1 MCIRGLCCRP
11 AGLHVAGHS
20 RMQCAGS
27 GEGSARP
34 AGGKTASERSGTHPM
49 HAGRYGA
56 YKLHG
61 VGSRGNPDAATAAH
75 AARIAQAHTLP
86 WAAARGALIA
96 QGAETRQN
104 TLQSAPRREND
115 IGGRHMIVRE
125 RSCRRKCQKARI
137 ASTSRRGAP
146 PPPFTAPPHSRPATC
161 TAPTARPPLIIS
173 RRRPRNSAKEF
184 RIAILDRPSEH
195 RAVPIHPREP
205 RVFVVSFSAEI
216 EAGVGEK
223 ISICHQLAQ
232 GTGTGTEDTLT
243 RIEYTRRFCRLKAH

>member
-20 RMQCAGS
+20 RMQCAGA

-34 AGGKTASERSGTHPM
+34 AGGKTASERSGTHLM

-125 RSCRRKCQKARI
+125 RLCRRKCQKARI
-137 ASTSRRGAP
+137 ASTSRRGAL

-173 RRRPRNSAKEF
+173 RRRSRNSAKEF

-195 RAVPIHPREP
+195 PGRGTAVTTKTWAREP
-205 RVFVVSFSAEI
+205 FSSSFTP
-216 EAGVGEK
+216 
-223 ISICHQLAQ
+223 QL
-232 GTGTGTEDTLT
+232 
-243 RIEYTRRFCRLKAH
+243 K

>member
-34 AGGKTASERSGTHPM
+34 AGGKTASERSGTHLM

-104 TLQSAPRREND
+104 ALQSAPRREND
-115 IGGRHMIVRE
+115 IGGRRMIVRE
-125 RSCRRKCQKARI
+125 RSCQRKCQKARI

-205 RVFVVSFSAEI
+205 RVFVVSFSAFEESCICERVERARFSGSITAEI
-216 EAGVGEK
+216 GAAALR
-223 ISICHQLAQ
+223 H
-232 GTGTGTEDTLT
+232 
-243 RIEYTRRFCRLKAH
+243 

>member
-205 RVFVVSFSAEI
+205 RVFVVSFSAQSRVATEI
-216 EAGVGEK
+216 EALFSHLG
-223 ISICHQLAQ
+223 
-232 GTGTGTEDTLT
+232 
-243 RIEYTRRFCRLKAH
+243 IEYS

>member
-104 TLQSAPRREND
+104 TLKSAPRREND

-125 RSCRRKCQKARI
+125 RLCKRKCQEGRI

-205 RVFVVSFSAEI
+205 RVFVVSFSAEDSH
-216 EAGVGEK
+216 A
-223 ISICHQLAQ
+223 
-232 GTGTGTEDTLT
+232 
-243 RIEYTRRFCRLKAH
+243 

>member
-1 MCIRGLCCRP
+1 
-11 AGLHVAGHS
+11 
-20 RMQCAGS
+20 MQCAGS

-104 TLQSAPRREND
+104 TLQSAPRQEND
-115 IGGRHMIVRE
+115 IGGRHTIVYE
-125 RSCRRKCQKARI
+125 RRCRRKCQKGRI

-146 PPPFTAPPHSRPATC
+146 PPPFTAPPAQPAGDLNSTDGAATADHLMPQSTRQRERIPHRYSRSSVGTSRGAHPSPVAT
-161 TAPTARPPLIIS
+161 RLRRLI
-173 RRRPRNSAKEF
+173 F
-184 RIAILDRPSEH
+184 C
-195 RAVPIHPREP
+195 P
-205 RVFVVSFSAEI
+205 RVEWLPRSSFVFPPRHTEL
-216 EAGVGEK
+216 EK
-223 ISICHQLAQ
+223 RSSQGAYPYPYEYPYVPGLASI
-232 GTGTGTEDTLT
+232 
-243 RIEYTRRFCRLKAH
+243 